1 MEIVYV
7 TATAKIQ
14 KFEEN
19 RRRDLIRIRALTA
32 PTVRPT
38 ISAVE
43 ISSSGD
49 KVRLTVEVTVGG
61 RCSEIRPPPPQ
72 PLKPSPRPEFRSTRP
87 AGRRSPRR
95 LRPAE
100 RSE

>member
-1 MEIVYV
+1 EKFVEIVYV

-19 RRRDLIRIRALTA
+19 RRGDLIRIRALTA

-43 ISSSGD
+43 ISNSGD

-61 RCSEIRPPPPQ
+61 TFMDKFLHRC
-72 PLKPSPRPEFRSTRP
+72 
-87 AGRRSPRR
+87 
-95 LRPAE
+95 
-100 RSE
+100 